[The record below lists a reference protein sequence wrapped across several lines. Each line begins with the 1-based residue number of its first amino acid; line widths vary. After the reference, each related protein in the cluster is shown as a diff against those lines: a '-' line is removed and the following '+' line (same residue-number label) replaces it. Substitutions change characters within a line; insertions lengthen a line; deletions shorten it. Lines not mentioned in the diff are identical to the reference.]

1 MSSSLA
7 GAEMMT
13 FLAPASRWP
22 CALARV
28 GEDAG
33 GLDDDVDAQVTPGQR
48 GRAFLDLQRL
58 DLGAADDDRV
68 VALEADVLGVAAQDR
83 VELQQ
88 VRQAGVVGEVV
99 DRDDLDVGALALGLL
114 RRQGPVE
121 VASDSAEAVNAY
133 PDGHLFLPFL
143 ALMLDGQPSGVTD
156 ATRGLV
162 NARPGSGRRTDYPAI
177 SAGSAAACRRAS
189 SSACATVMRPSSA
202 WSSSATAMR
211 DVLDRDAALHDLDAG
226 DRLDQFGEHRRELH
240 ERVAGAGG
248 QVGQRGADGAVVVD
262 ADARRPCPRRRGGRR
277 SAGWCCPA
285 GRRWSGPRG
294 RRWT

>member
-22 CALARV
+22 FALARG

-33 GLDDDVDAQVTPGQR
+33 GLDDDVDAQIAPGQR
-48 GRAFLDLQRL
+48 GRTFLDLERL

-68 VALEADVLGVAAQDR
+68 VAFEADLLGIAAQDR

-114 RRQGPVE
+114 RREGPVE

-133 PDGHLFLPFL
+133 PDGHLLLLL
-143 ALMLDGQPSGVTD
+143 ALILKGQPSAVTE

-162 NARPGSGRRTDYPAI
+162 SARPGSGRRTDCPAI
-177 SAGSAAACRRAS
+177 CRGSSAVCRRPP
-189 SSACATVMRPSSA
+189 TRP
-202 WSSSATAMR
+202 
-211 DVLDRDAALHDLDAG
+211 
-226 DRLDQFGEHRRELH
+226 
-240 ERVAGAGG
+240 
-248 QVGQRGADGAVVVD
+248 
-262 ADARRPCPRRRGGRR
+262 ARR
-277 SAGWCCPA
+277 
-285 GRRWSGPRG
+285 
-294 RRWT
+294 